1 MKTLCWGYGIGLVFG
16 QSGIQVYFIKRTTK
30 RGKDRGFRISGI
42 CLQNL
47 LGSGIEKKIFPGSEK
62 MKIFSGLQGTRT
74 VPVSGSYYEDIQEMH
89 FQKIISG
96 IRDLGVKSSGIP

>member
-16 QSGIQVYFIKRTTK
+16 QYGIQGYFIKRTTK

-47 LGSGIEKKIFPGSEK
+47 LGSGIEKKIF
-62 MKIFSGLQGTRT
+62 TRT
-74 VPVSGSYYEDIQEMH
+74 VPVPGSYYEDFQEMH

>member
-16 QSGIQVYFIKRTTK
+16 QSGIQGYFIKRTTK

-47 LGSGIEKKIFPGSEK
+47 LGSGIKKKIFPGSEK

-74 VPVSGSYYEDIQEMH
+74 VPVFFWGGGQRGHGPGPRAFPY
-89 FQKIISG
+89 FRG
-96 IRDLGVKSSGIP
+96 PRTF